1 MKNKY
6 LYPAIFHFADDGI
19 SVEFPDLPGC
29 LTYGDD
35 EEEAFKNAKEA
46 LELHMFGLEED
57 LEDIPEAS
65 HIKDIKLEENETLV
79 FIDVWM
85 IPVRDQLQNKAVKKT
100 LTIPKWLN
108 DVATENKVNF
118 SLVLQGA
125 LKEYLGIK
133 DQPH

>member
-85 IPVRDQLQNKAVKKT
+85 IPVRDQLRNKAVKKT

-133 DQPH
+133 DQ

>member
-133 DQPH
+133 DQ

>member
-65 HIKDIKLEENETLV
+65 HIKNIKLEENETLV

-85 IPVRDQLQNKAVKKT
+85 IPVRDQLRNKAVKKT

-133 DQPH
+133 DQ

>member
-29 LTYGDD
+29 LTYGND

-85 IPVRDQLQNKAVKKT
+85 IPVRDQLRNKAVKKT

-133 DQPH
+133 DQ

>member
-85 IPVRDQLQNKAVKKT
+85 IPVRDQLRNKAVKKT

-133 DQPH
+133 DHTN